1 MSLSLSPTSGSYFFY
16 FAIQTSTL
24 NTFICVCHPLS
35 LLEHALGHDAVYQGD
50 SAYMNITFP
59 RFQRL
64 LARVHKS
71 CFKSTLMS
79 GKVNDEPFPLG
90 TMCELAALWSNISP
104 RCKITCFIRPLSLQI
119 SSLALMRLSYKTR
132 WFPSVSGAAQSF
144 DVILSWFI
152 VAFLM

>member
-1 MSLSLSPTSGSYFFY
+1 MNREFTFREEIFLVVKFPGKKKELLELDDILSLSLSPTSGSYFFY

-90 TMCELAALWSNISP
+90 TMCELAAL
-104 RCKITCFIRPLSLQI
+104 
-119 SSLALMRLSYKTR
+119 
-132 WFPSVSGAAQSF
+132 
-144 DVILSWFI
+144 
-152 VAFLM
+152 